1 MTKLLGFVE
10 TYKQREL
17 CDSICGR
24 ADAKTPVVV
33 AGDLSGDQ
41 LNRMIAFYNI

>member
-17 CDSICGR
+17 CDSICGT

-41 LNRMIAFYNI
+41 VSAQLSRI